1 MLYIL
6 LHTNSNTVT
15 FFHVH
20 DNASTAKSIS
30 SVGTAHFVSQNET
43 TVQFKVLRTTNI
55 LPPNLS
61 VNFCNGLISITIT
74 PASGQSSTI
83 YQVWDKTCE
92 SDRVLVNISADSFP
106 DPMAGVNYTVTF
118 NIIFYFDGIADPCY
132 LKLEVDNISVGK
144 LKV

>member
-6 LHTNSNTVT
+6 LHTNSNTVS

-20 DNASTAKSIS
+20 DNASTAKST
-30 SVGTAHFVSQNET
+30 SVGTAHLASQTET
-43 TVQFKVLRTTNI
+43 TVQFEVLRTTNI

-61 VNFCNGLISITIT
+61 VNFCNDLFSITIT

-83 YQVWDKTCE
+83 QQMWNKTCE
-92 SDRVLVNISADSFP
+92 SDRVLVSISAYSFP

-118 NIIFYFDGIADPCY
+118 NIIFHFDGIADPCY

>member
-1 MLYIL
+1 MLYTL
-6 LHTNSNTVT
+6 LHTNSNTVS

-30 SVGTAHFVSQNET
+30 AGTAHFVSQNET
-43 TVQFKVLRTTNI
+43 TVQFEVLRTTNI

-83 YQVWDKTCE
+83 YQVWNKTCE

-106 DPMAGVNYTVTF
+106 DPMAGDNYTVTF
-118 NIIFYFDGIADPCY
+118 NIIFHFDGIADPCY

>member
-1 MLYIL
+1 MLYVL
-6 LHTNSNTVT
+6 LPANSNAV

-30 SVGTAHFVSQNET
+30 AGAAHFVSQNET
-43 TVQFKVLRTTNI
+43 TVLFEVLRTTNI

-61 VNFCNGLISITIT
+61 VNFCSGLISITIT
-74 PASGQSSTI
+74 PASRQSSTI
-83 YQVWDKTCE
+83 YQVNKMCE
-92 SDRVLVNISADSFP
+92 SDRVLVNVNADSFP
-106 DPMAGVNYTVTF
+106 DPMTGVNYTVTF
-118 NIIFYFDGIADPCY
+118 NIIFHFDGIADPCY